1 MSSELWLIMDGW
13 REDIVRCI
21 EWYIGIRDGRWLVDG
36 WNDGELQFIEI

>member
-1 MSSELWLIMDGW
+1 MERGYCEMG
-13 REDIVRCI
+13 I